1 MQKVFFIAVILSTWS
16 VYLHK
21 SNQLILAIHT
31 YGKIGL
37 IDWQHCCFVN
47 IISQFFGLK
56 NLSQMKKRTL
66 LPTLRKLIDA
76 LLGVL
81 LLKNASAED

>member
-1 MQKVFFIAVILSTWS
+1 MQKVFFIAVIWSTWS

-21 SNQLILAIHT
+21 SNKLLLAIHT

-47 IISQFFGLK
+47 IISQFFGVE
-56 NLSQMKKRTL
+56 NLSQIKKRTL
-66 LPTLRKLIDA
+66 LPTLQKLIDA

-81 LLKNASAED
+81 LLKDTSPED